1 MAKNEYD
8 DIDDL
13 YLDFEK
19 DIQSKLLPN
28 VGSKMKEIMKDTID
42 EVVFNQYIPSYYKRR
57 KTGGLDDEENMKL
70 SFEGINGEYEI
81 TMINTTKGNSNYS
94 NAEGYTEGYISDII
108 EEGSGYGYDL
118 DAYIGARP
126 FQEVTQ
132 NIIDFTDYI
141 DTVVDEFLKDWK

>member
-1 MAKNEYD
+1 
-8 DIDDL
+8 
-13 YLDFEK
+13 
-19 DIQSKLLPN
+19 
-28 VGSKMKEIMKDTID
+28 
-42 EVVFNQYIPSYYKRR
+42 
-57 KTGGLDDEENMKL
+57 MKL

-118 DAYIGARP
+118 DDYIGARP
-126 FQEVTQ
+126 FQETTE

-141 DTVVDEFLKDWK
+141 DIVVDESLKDWE